1 MNIDLLFP
9 TLTGELLKPAQADQA
24 GTDGGQEFEDMLV
37 QQSKAQQENS
47 RPQKKTETKKA
58 PEKAEQKSAQE
69 DEAPEEGNELAAALV
84 TSQPVMP
91 ITPFDAAQVT
101 VAEDGTVILEPAVVE
116 EVATVETAAPAAA
129 EAMPEAAPQEELP
142 QQAAETVEVK
152 EPVQQQQ
159 QAPRQEETKAEVQ
172 TEETGVQEADKPE
185 ASVRR
190 VQQDAKPKDEEPE
203 VEVEQQSQPVF
214 RDVKA
219 APVKVGD
226 THLVHLEDE
235 PLEPQ
240 NSQQLAGVLSH
251 AMQEGADMVLI
262 RLNPASLGSV
272 TIELSRSAAGELT
285 IVMNPDSV
293 RAANI
298 LNAHTE
304 NLVAS
309 LIERGENV
317 VNVQV
322 NMPENT
328 ENAGMMMNPDGHNS
342 QNPEDEDDEKKK
354 KQQPRTEGV
363 NAADFLS
370 QLRLGLVGTAGTE

>member
-9 TLTGELLKPAQADQA
+9 TLTGDLVKPAQSDQA

-58 PEKAEQKSAQE
+58 PEKAEQKNTQE

-91 ITPFDAAQVT
+91 IIPFDAAQVT
-101 VAEDGTVILEPAVVE
+101 VAEDGTVVLEPAVVE
-116 EVATVETAAPAAA
+116 EVVTVETAAPAAV

-152 EPVQQQQ
+152 ETVQQQQ
-159 QAPRQEETKAEVQ
+159 QAPRQDEEPKAEVR
-172 TEETGVQEADKPE
+172 TEETGVQEAEKPE
-185 ASVRR
+185 TSVRR
-190 VQQDAKPKDEEPE
+190 VQPDSKPKDNELEAD
-203 VEVEQQSQPVF
+203 VEQQSQPLF

-219 APVKVGD
+219 APVKVAD
-226 THLVHLEDE
+226 VHSEVDVE
-235 PLEPQ
+235 EPQ
-240 NSQQLAGVLSH
+240 APQQIAGNV
-251 AMQEGADMVLI
+251 I
-262 RLNPASLGSV
+262 RALEQGQDVVRIQLNPANLGSV

-285 IVMNPDSV
+285 IVMNPETV
-293 RAANI
+293 RAANV
-298 LNAHTE
+298 LTQHSSSLMAVLMDNGE
-304 NLVAS
+304 AS
-309 LIERGENV
+309 
-317 VNVQV
+317 VNITV

-342 QNPEDEDDEKKK
+342 QNPEDEDDEKRKK
-354 KQQPRTEGV
+354 RQPRTEGV